1 MHPTLVQ
8 FLKRSG
14 APDCRSTAA
23 AIRNLLDAAEEPAS
37 SWHAHG
43 IEPPLRSAAVLA
55 ARADLLAI
63 AEALESDR
71 DHPGAIVDCVQWLTW
86 SPESPVC
93 TQPADDDTDVR
104 AIAGRI
110 RAALGE

>member
-1 MHPTLVQ
+1 
-8 FLKRSG
+8 
-14 APDCRSTAA
+14 
-23 AIRNLLDAAEEPAS
+23 LLDAAEEPAS
-37 SWHAHG
+37 HWRAHG

-71 DHPGAIVDCVQWLTW
+71 DHAGPIVDSASWLAW
-86 SPESPVC
+86 SRESPVC
-93 TQPADDDTDVR
+93 MPPADDDTDVM

-110 RAALGE
+110 RVALGE